1 MTLNIIHQVN
11 GVAVHFSDNR
21 DSIALTYDELK
32 ELNEFFNNVLEEK
45 HLYDIEKTTKY
56 YLDLSGSINHSS
68 WKLKFQAKNGAK
80 YQLLVSPSGLSYEL
94 IDGYGVSYCLFTK
107 GGIVYGME
115 YKTLMDSAIRVFQ
128 SVVGKIKGG
137 LNDCKSSY

>member
-1 MTLNIIHQVN
+1 MTLNIVHQVN

-21 DSIALTYDELK
+21 DPIALTYDELK
-32 ELNEFFNNVLEEK
+32 ELNNFFDNILEEK
-45 HLYDIEKTTKY
+45 NLYDIEKNTKY

-80 YQLLVSPSGLSYEL
+80 YQLLVSPSRLSYEL
-94 IDGYGVSYCLFTK
+94 INDNGVRLCLFTK

-128 SVVGKIKGG
+128 SVVRKLEGV
-137 LNDCKSSY
+137 